1 MAGVLALSD
10 RPFKSTKQ
18 EAAASVPCRRDHRH
32 VSTIPS
38 VDPLASDEFRPWGR
52 AR

>member
-10 RPFKSTKQ
+10 RPFKSTGKQ
-18 EAAASVPCRRDHRH
+18 AAVRVPQRRIRRH
-32 VSTIPS
+32 VSTMPS
-38 VDPLASDEFRPWGR
+38 VEPLAVDELRPWGR